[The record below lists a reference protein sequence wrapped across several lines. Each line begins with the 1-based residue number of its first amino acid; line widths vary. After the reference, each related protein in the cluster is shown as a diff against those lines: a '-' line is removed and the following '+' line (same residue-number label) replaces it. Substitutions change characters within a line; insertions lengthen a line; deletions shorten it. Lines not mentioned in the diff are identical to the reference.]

1 MCDGEC
7 NEAQEGDDQTNIGE
21 GLQNYTIHMR
31 GRANN
36 SPCEI
41 LQVQE
46 ISAEITD
53 TTFSRF

>member
-7 NEAQEGDDQTNIGE
+7 NEAQEGDDQTNMRRTAD
-21 GLQNYTIHMR
+21 YTIHMR
-31 GRANN
+31 GRANK

-46 ISAEITD
+46 ISTEITD